1 MIHTFK
7 LTLLKL
13 LDVTAKNVPSKPK
26 SVLALA
32 NPPQTGVFDACAA
45 EIKPHFGQRY
55 STHPGN

>member
-1 MIHTFK
+1 M
-7 LTLLKL
+7 TLLQVS
-13 LDVTAKNVPSKPK
+13 DITVKNVPPTPNTMF
-26 SVLALA
+26 ALP